1 MNITDIV
8 SRQYTEWSYPKPIS
22 NMVEEIES
30 GYYEYGSPS
39 LFGPLLWPERKDLN
53 GLKVLIAGC
62 GTNQAAYN
70 ALAMPNSS
78 ITAID
83 LSITSLQHSQ
93 FLKEKHN
100 LRNVTLHQMSLL
112 DVEKLGEKFDL
123 IICCGVLHHLDDP
136 DAGLRALRDV
146 LKEDGVMNIM
156 LYGRYFRQ
164 GIYIM
169 QEIFQRLKCNQSEED
184 VDFVKATLKI
194 VPESHPIHPYLKM
207 AEDLGYDS
215 GIVDTFLHQQDRAY
229 SVPEVLKFASSNN
242 LAFFDWED
250 RCNYSVTSTIHHDS
264 LIKEKILKLPE
275 IDQWPIV
282 ELFNN
287 IHGTHRFILCYPE
300 REKRIKIKF
309 DGKEW
314 LDFVPVIRPGLK
326 VLEIGDIQTNTQ
338 AKLKRRWHEFNAN
351 KIGMVLLEQVNGR
364 RSIHEI
370 INISKK
376 LVIEITEEN
385 SNQFFKTMHDWGH
398 LMYWIK

>member
-1 MNITDIV
+1 MNINEIV
-8 SRQYTEWSYPKPIS
+8 SKQYTQWSYPRPVS
-22 NMVEEIES
+22 DMVEEMRS
-30 GYYEYGSPS
+30 GYFEYGSPN

-53 GLKVLIAGC
+53 GLEVLIAGC

-70 ALAMPNSS
+70 ALAMPNSV

-93 FLKEKHN
+93 FLKEKHG

-112 DVEKLGEKFDL
+112 DVEKLGQKFDL
-123 IICCGVLHHLDDP
+123 IICCGVLHHLEDP

-146 LKEDGVMNIM
+146 LKKDGVMNIM

-164 GIYIM
+164 GIYLM
-169 QEIFQRLKCNQSEED
+169 QELFRRLKCNQSQED
-184 VDFVKATLKI
+184 VDFVKSTLKI
-194 VPESHPIHPYLKM
+194 IPESHPIHPYLKM

-229 SVPEVLKFASSNN
+229 SIPEVLKFANSNN

-250 RCNYSVTSTIHHDS
+250 RCNYSTTATIPHDS
-264 LIKEKILKLPE
+264 LLKEKVLELPE
-275 IDQWPIV
+275 MDQWPIV

-287 IHGTHRFILCYPE
+287 IHGTHRFFLCHPE

-309 DGKEW
+309 DGKGW
-314 LDFVPVIRPGLK
+314 LDFVPVIRSGLK
-326 VLEIGDIQTNTQ
+326 VVQMGDIQSNTP
-338 AKLKRRWHEFNAN
+338 AKIKRSWHEFNAN
-351 KIGMVLLEQVNGR
+351 KIGMVLLEQVNGK
-364 RSIHEI
+364 RSIQEI
-370 INISKK
+370 IDNSKR
-376 LVIEITEEN
+376 LAGEITTEN
-385 SNQFFKTMHDWGH
+385 SKTFFKTMHDWGH

>member
-1 MNITDIV
+1 MNITEIV
-8 SRQYTEWSYPKPIS
+8 SRQYTEWSYPKPVS
-22 NMVEEIES
+22 NMAEEIEN

-70 ALAMPNSS
+70 AMTLPYSS

-123 IICCGVLHHLDDP
+123 IISCGVLHHLDDP
-136 DAGLRALRDV
+136 DVGLRALRDV

-164 GIYIM
+164 GVYIM
-169 QEIFQRLKCNQSEED
+169 QEIFQRLKCNQSQED

-250 RCNYSVTSTIHHDS
+250 RCDYSVTSTIHHDS
-264 LIKEKILKLPE
+264 LIKEKIFKLPE

-287 IHGTHRFILCYPE
+287 IRGTHRFILCHPE

-314 LDFVPVIRPGLK
+314 LDFVSVIRPGLK
-326 VLEIGDIQTNTQ
+326 VLEIGDIQTNTP
-338 AKLKRRWHEFNAN
+338 AKLKRSWHEFNAN

-376 LVIEITEEN
+376 FIIEITEEN

-398 LMYWIK
+398 LMYWLK

>member
-22 NMVEEIES
+22 NMVEEMRN
-30 GYYEYGSPS
+30 GYFEYGSPN

-70 ALAMPNSS
+70 SLAMPNSI

-83 LSITSLQHSQ
+83 LSLTSLQHSQ

-112 DVEKLGEKFDL
+112 DVKKLGEKFDL
-123 IICCGVLHHLDDP
+123 ILCSGVLHHLDDP

-146 LKEDGVMNIM
+146 LNEDGVMNIM

-164 GIYIM
+164 GIYMM
-169 QEIFQRLKCNQSEED
+169 QEIFQRLECNQSKED
-184 VDFVKATLKI
+184 VDFVKETLKI

-250 RCNYSVTSTIHHDS
+250 RCNYSVTSTINHDS

-275 IDQWPIV
+275 VEQWPIL

-287 IHGTHRFILCYPE
+287 ISGTHRFILCHPA
-300 REKRIKIKF
+300 REKIFKIKF
-309 DGKEW
+309 DEKGW
-314 LDFVPVIRPGLK
+314 LDFVPVIRSGLK
-326 VLEIGDIQTNTQ
+326 LVKLGDIQKNTP
-338 AKLKRRWHEFNAN
+338 AKLKRNWHEFSAN
-351 KIGMVLLEQVNGR
+351 KIGMALLQQVNGR

-370 INISKK
+370 IDISKG
-376 LVIEITEEN
+376 LVPEITVEN
-385 SNQFFKTMHDWGH
+385 SKPFFKTMHDWGH
-398 LMYWIK
+398 LMYWLK